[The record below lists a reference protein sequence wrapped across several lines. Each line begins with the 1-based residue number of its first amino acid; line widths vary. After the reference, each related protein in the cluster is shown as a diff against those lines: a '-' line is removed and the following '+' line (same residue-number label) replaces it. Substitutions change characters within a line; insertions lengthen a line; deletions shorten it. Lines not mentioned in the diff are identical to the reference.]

1 MDGGNR
7 WIMSRQRLE
16 SWLTGPRLLT
26 LGIVVALAWSLSR
39 VDWQQPIA
47 HTGGGAAALKVLLA
61 LFSLDL
67 SPEFLRIC
75 VVASWHTL
83 AYAVAGMSLAVTL
96 GLPLG
101 ALASGVLF
109 SNAEGS
115 GATRR
120 VVMASVRFM
129 LAAMRS
135 VHELV
140 WALLFVAAVGL
151 SPMAAILAMAIPYAG
166 ILGRIYSELLQDVP
180 PEPVA
185 ALRST
190 GASPLRV
197 LFYGHLPMA
206 LPDLLS
212 YTFYR
217 LECGIR
223 AAAIMSFVG
232 INGIGFQIELSLA
245 DLLFRQVW
253 TLLIFLVALVVV
265 VDWWS
270 GRVRRSLSY

>member
-1 MDGGNR
+1 M
-7 WIMSRQRLE
+7 
-16 SWLTGPRLLT
+16 
-26 LGIVVALAWSLSR
+26 AWSLSR
-39 VDWQQPIA
+39 VDWQQPVA

-61 LFSLDL
+61 LFPPDL
-67 SPEFLRIC
+67 APDFLMIC

-83 AYAVAGMSLAVTL
+83 AYAVAGMSLAVAL
-96 GLPLG
+96 GLPMG
-101 ALASGVLF
+101 VLASGVLA
-109 SNAEGS
+109 STANGS
-115 GATRR
+115 RTRR
-120 VVMASVRFM
+120 RASMVAVRFA

-166 ILGRIYSELLQDVP
+166 ILGRIYAELLQDVP

-185 ALRST
+185 ALKTT

-197 LFYGHLPMA
+197 LLYGYFPMA

-232 INGIGFQIELSLA
+232 IDGIGFQIELSLA

-253 TLLIFLVALVVV
+253 TLLIFLVALVVA

-270 GRVRRSLSY
+270 GRVRRSMAY

>member
-1 MDGGNR
+1 M
-7 WIMSRQRLE
+7 RLQT
-16 SWLTGPRLLT
+16 WLTGPRLLT
-26 LGIVVALAWSLSR
+26 LGIVFALAWSLSR

-47 HTGGGAAALKVLLA
+47 HTGGGAAALQVLLA
-61 LFSLDL
+61 LFPPEL

-75 VVASWHTL
+75 VVASWHTM
-83 AYAVAGMSLAVTL
+83 AYAVAGMSLAVML

-101 ALASGVLF
+101 VLASGVV
-109 SNAEGS
+109 AERQS
-115 GATRR
+115 GGRR
-120 VVMASVRFM
+120 VAAASVRLL

-166 ILGRIYSELLQDVP
+166 ILGRIYAELLQDVP
-180 PEPVA
+180 AEPIA
-185 ALRST
+185 ALKTT

-197 LFYGHLPMA
+197 VLYGYLPMA

-232 INGIGFQIELSLA
+232 IDGIGFQIELSLA

-253 TLLIFLVALVVV
+253 TLLIFLVTLVVV

-270 GRVRRSLSY
+270 GRVRRSLAY

>member
-1 MDGGNR
+1 M
-7 WIMSRQRLE
+7 RLLTRLQT
-16 SWLTGPRLLT
+16 WLTGPRLLT
-26 LGIVVALAWSLSR
+26 LGIVFALAWSLSR
-39 VDWQQPIA
+39 VDWQQPIG

-61 LFSLDL
+61 MFPPDL
-67 SPEFLRIC
+67 SPEFLSIC

-101 ALASGVLF
+101 VLASGVLA
-109 SNAEGS
+109 SGANGS
-115 GATRR
+115 GARR
-120 VVMASVRFM
+120 WTLMASVRFL

-166 ILGRIYSELLQDVP
+166 ILGRIYAEQLQDVP

-185 ALRST
+185 ALRTT
-190 GASPLRV
+190 GASPARIL
-197 LFYGHLPMA
+197 LYGYIPMA

-232 INGIGFQIELSLA
+232 IDGIGFQIELSLA

-270 GRVRRSLSY
+270 SRVRRSMAY

>member
-1 MDGGNR
+1 M
-7 WIMSRQRLE
+7 
-16 SWLTGPRLLT
+16 WLTGPRLLT
-26 LGIVVALAWSLSR
+26 LGIVATLGWSLSR
-39 VDWQQPIA
+39 VDWQQPMV
-47 HTGGGAAALKVLLA
+47 HTGGGAAAWQVLAA
-61 LFSLDL
+61 LFPPEL

-75 VVASWHTL
+75 AAASWHTL
-83 AYAVAGMSLAVTL
+83 AYAVAGMSLAVAV

-101 ALASGVLF
+101 ALASGTLTERSSARRRIVT
-109 SNAEGS
+109 
-115 GATRR
+115 GA
-120 VVMASVRFM
+120 VRLL
-129 LAAMRS
+129 LAGMRS

-166 ILGRIYSELLQDVP
+166 ILGRIYAELLQDVP
-180 PEPVA
+180 SEPIA
-185 ALRST
+185 ALKSA
-190 GASPLRV
+190 GASPLGR
-197 LFYGHLPMA
+197 LLYGYLPMA

-232 INGIGFQIELSLA
+232 IDGIGFQIELSLA

-253 TLLIFLVALVVV
+253 TLLIFLTALVVA

-270 GRVRRSLSY
+270 GRVRRSLAY

>member
-1 MDGGNR
+1 M
-7 WIMSRQRLE
+7 RLQT
-16 SWLTGPRLLT
+16 WLTGPRLLT
-26 LGIVVALAWSLSR
+26 LGIVFALAWSLSR

-47 HTGGGAAALKVLLA
+47 HTGGGAAALQVLLA
-61 LFSLDL
+61 LFPPEL

-75 VVASWHTL
+75 VVASWHTM
-83 AYAVAGMSLAVTL
+83 AYAVAGMSLAVML

-101 ALASGVLF
+101 VLASGVV
-109 SNAEGS
+109 AERQS
-115 GATRR
+115 GGRR
-120 VVMASVRFM
+120 VAAASVRLL

-166 ILGRIYSELLQDVP
+166 ILGRIYAELLQDVP
-180 PEPVA
+180 AEPIA
-185 ALRST
+185 ALKST

-197 LFYGHLPMA
+197 LLYGYLPMA

-232 INGIGFQIELSLA
+232 IDGIGFQIELSLA

-253 TLLIFLVALVVV
+253 TLLIFLVTLVVV

-270 GRVRRSLSY
+270 GRVRRSLAY

>member
-1 MDGGNR
+1 M
-7 WIMSRQRLE
+7 RQQLE
-16 SWLTGPRLLT
+16 TWLSGPRLLT
-26 LGIVVALAWSLSR
+26 LGILAALAWSLSR

-47 HTGGGAAALKVLLA
+47 HGGGGDAALQALLA
-61 LFSLDL
+61 LFPPEL

-75 VVASWHTL
+75 LVASWHTL
-83 AYAVAGMSLAVTL
+83 AYAVAGMSLAVSL

-101 ALASGVLF
+101 VLASGAL
-109 SNAEGS
+109 AERPASRGRILP
-115 GATRR
+115 T
-120 VVMASVRFM
+120 SVRLV

-166 ILGRIYSELLQDVP
+166 ILGRIYAELLQDVP
-180 PEPVA
+180 AEPIA
-185 ALRST
+185 ALEAT
-190 GASPLRV
+190 GASPLRS
-197 LFYGHLPMA
+197 LLYGYLPMA

-232 INGIGFQIELSLA
+232 IDGIGFQIELSLA

-253 TLLIFLVALVVV
+253 TLLIFLVTLVVA

-270 GRVRRSLSY
+270 GRVRRSLAY

>member
-1 MDGGNR
+1 
-7 WIMSRQRLE
+7 MSRQRLE
-16 SWLTGPRLLT
+16 TWLTGPRLLT
-26 LGIVVALAWSLSR
+26 LGIAFALAWSLSR

-47 HTGGGAAALKVLLA
+47 HTGGGAAVLKVLLA
-61 LFSLDL
+61 LFPPDL

-83 AYAVAGMSLAVTL
+83 AYAVAGMSLAVAL

-101 ALASGVLF
+101 VLASGVLA
-109 SNAEGS
+109 SPANGS
-115 GATRR
+115 R
-120 VVMASVRFM
+120 VKRWTLTALVRFL

-166 ILGRIYSELLQDVP
+166 ILGRIYAEQLQDVP

-185 ALRST
+185 ALRTT
-190 GASPLRV
+190 GASPVRIL
-197 LFYGHLPMA
+197 LYGYLPMA

-232 INGIGFQIELSLA
+232 IDGIGFQIELSLA

-253 TLLIFLVALVVV
+253 TLLIFLVVLVVA

-270 GRVRRSLSY
+270 SRVRRSMAY

>member
-1 MDGGNR
+1 M
-7 WIMSRQRLE
+7 MRQRLE
-16 SWLTGPRLLT
+16 TWLTGPRLLT
-26 LGIVVALAWSLSR
+26 LGIAGALAWSLSR

-47 HTGGGAAALKVLLA
+47 HTGGGAAALQVLLA
-61 LFSLDL
+61 LFPPEL
-67 SPEFLRIC
+67 SAEFLRIC
-75 VVASWHTL
+75 VVASWHTM

-101 ALASGVLF
+101 VLASGVL
-109 SNAEGS
+109 AERQSAG
-115 GATRR
+115 RR
-120 VVMASVRFM
+120 VAVASVRLL

-140 WALLFVAAVGL
+140 WALVFVAAVGL

-166 ILGRIYSELLQDVP
+166 ILGRIYAELLQDVP
-180 PEPVA
+180 AEPIA
-185 ALRST
+185 ALKTT

-197 LFYGHLPMA
+197 LLYGYLPMA

-232 INGIGFQIELSLA
+232 IEGIGFQIELSLA
-245 DLLFRQVW
+245 ELLFRQVW
-253 TLLIFLVALVVV
+253 TLLIFLVALVVA

-270 GRVRRSLSY
+270 GRVRRSLAY

>member
-1 MDGGNR
+1 M
-7 WIMSRQRLE
+7 MRQRLE
-16 SWLTGPRLLT
+16 TWLTGPRLLS
-26 LGIVVALAWSLSR
+26 LGILAALAWSLSR

-47 HTGGGAAALKVLLA
+47 HTGGGTAALRVLLA
-61 LFSLDL
+61 LFPPEL

-75 VVASWHTL
+75 VVASWHTM
-83 AYAVAGMSLAVTL
+83 AYAVAGMSVAVIL

-101 ALASGVLF
+101 VLASGVL
-109 SNAEGS
+109 AERQTAG
-115 GATRR
+115 RR
-120 VVMASVRFM
+120 VAAASVRLL
-129 LAAMRS
+129 LATMRS

-166 ILGRIYSELLQDVP
+166 ILGRIYAELLQDVP
-180 PEPVA
+180 AEPIA
-185 ALRST
+185 ALKTT

-197 LFYGHLPMA
+197 LLYGYLPMG

-232 INGIGFQIELSLA
+232 IDGIGFQIELSLA

-253 TLLIFLVALVVV
+253 TLLIFLVALVVA

-270 GRVRRSLSY
+270 GRVRRSLAY

>member
-1 MDGGNR
+1 M
-7 WIMSRQRLE
+7 
-16 SWLTGPRLLT
+16 
-26 LGIVVALAWSLSR
+26 
-39 VDWQQPIA
+39 
-47 HTGGGAAALKVLLA
+47 
-61 LFSLDL
+61 
-67 SPEFLRIC
+67 
-75 VVASWHTL
+75 VASWHTL
-83 AYAVAGMSLAVTL
+83 AYAVAGMSVAVAL

-101 ALASGVLF
+101 VLASGFWRRGQVEAARDAGP
-109 SNAEGS
+109 SW
-115 GATRR
+115 RR
-120 VVMASVRFM
+120 VRFL

-151 SPMAAILAMAIPYAG
+151 SPMAAILALAIPYAG
-166 ILGRIYSELLQDVP
+166 ILGRIYAEQIQDVP

-190 GASPLRV
+190 GASPVRV
-197 LFYGHLPMA
+197 LLYGYIPMA

-232 INGIGFQIELSLA
+232 IDGIGFQLELSMARSAVPAGLDA
-245 DLLFRQVW
+245 
-253 TLLIFLVALVVV
+253 
-265 VDWWS
+265 VDIPGWRW
-270 GRVRRSLSY
+270 

>member
-1 MDGGNR
+1 MR
-7 WIMSRQRLE
+7 PPTRLQT
-16 SWLTGPRLLT
+16 WLTGPRLLT
-26 LGIVVALAWSLSR
+26 LGIVFALAWSLSR

-61 LFSLDL
+61 LFPPEL

-83 AYAVAGMSLAVTL
+83 AYAVAGMSLAVAL

-101 ALASGVLF
+101 VLASGVLAAP
-109 SNAEGS
+109 SPDGS
-115 GATRR
+115 GARR
-120 VVMASVRFM
+120 RTLMASVRFL

-166 ILGRIYSELLQDVP
+166 ILGRIYAEQLQDVP
-180 PEPVA
+180 AEPVA

-190 GASPLRV
+190 GASPARIL
-197 LFYGHLPMA
+197 LYGYIPMA

-232 INGIGFQIELSLA
+232 IDGIGFQIELSLA

-253 TLLIFLVALVVV
+253 TLLIFLVALVVA

-270 GRVRRSLSY
+270 GRVRRSMAY

>member
-1 MDGGNR
+1 MPVLVT
-7 WIMSRQRLE
+7 QRLE
-16 SWLTGPRLLT
+16 SWFTGPRLLT
-26 LGIVVALAWSLSR
+26 LGIAAALAWSLSR

-61 LFSLDL
+61 LFPPEL

-83 AYAVAGMSLAVTL
+83 AYAVAAMSLAVAI

-101 ALASGVLF
+101 VLASGVL
-109 SNAEGS
+109 A
-115 GATRR
+115 GAGNSARPRR
-120 VVMASVRFM
+120 WALMGSVRFV

-151 SPMAAILAMAIPYAG
+151 SPMAAILAMSIPYAG
-166 ILGRIYSELLQDVP
+166 ILGRIYAELLQDVP

-185 ALRST
+185 ALKST

-197 LFYGHLPMA
+197 LLYGYLPMA

-232 INGIGFQIELSLA
+232 IDGIGFQIELSLA

-253 TLLIFLVALVVV
+253 TLLIFLVILVVA

-270 GRVRRSLSY
+270 GRVRRSLAD

>member
-1 MDGGNR
+1 M
-7 WIMSRQRLE
+7 RLE
-16 SWLTGPRLLT
+16 SWFTGPRLLT
-26 LGIVVALAWSLSR
+26 LGIVAALAWSLSR

-61 LFSLDL
+61 LFSLEL

-75 VVASWHTL
+75 IIASWHTL
-83 AYAVAGMSLAVTL
+83 AYAVAGMSLAVAL

-101 ALASGVLF
+101 ALASGTLF
-109 SNAEGS
+109 AGARGS
-115 GATRR
+115 RLPRR
-120 VVMASVRFM
+120 AVMAAVRFL

-180 PEPVA
+180 PEPIA
-185 ALRST
+185 ALKTT
-190 GASPLRV
+190 GASPVQV
-197 LFYGHLPMA
+197 LFYGHFAMA

-232 INGIGFQIELSLA
+232 IEGIGFQIELSLA
-245 DLLFRQVW
+245 DLLFHQVW
-253 TLLIFLVALVVV
+253 TLLIFLVALVVA

-270 GRVRRSLSY
+270 GRVRRSLAY

>member
-1 MDGGNR
+1 MG
-7 WIMSRQRLE
+7 LK
-16 SWLTGPRLLT
+16 SWFTGPRLLT
-26 LGIVVALAWSLSR
+26 LGIILALAWSLTR

-47 HTGGGAAALKVLLA
+47 HAGGGAAALDVLSA
-61 LFSLDL
+61 LFPPEL

-83 AYAVAGMSLAVTL
+83 AYAVAAMSLAVTV

-101 ALASGVLF
+101 ILASGVL
-109 SNAEGS
+109 APEAG
-115 GATRR
+115 GLAPRR
-120 VVMASVRFM
+120 FTIMASVRFLM
-129 LAAMRS
+129 AAMRS

-166 ILGRIYSELLQDVP
+166 ILGRIYAELLQDTP

-185 ALRST
+185 ALRAT
-190 GASPLRV
+190 GASPFRIL
-197 LFYGHLPMA
+197 LYGHLPMA

-232 INGIGFQIELSLA
+232 IDGIGFQIELSLA

-253 TLLIFLVALVVV
+253 TLLIFLIALVVA

-270 GRVRRSLSY
+270 GRVRRSLAY